1 MGRKNPEAADR
12 LAFALIETSK
22 RVMDVVPQLTLRYYK
37 GMNEELMVKTLENI
51 EAGAVYP
58 IVYSDETIVPSMQKT
73 YGISREEACKWVPL
87 GCGEYIMEGCGAAT
101 PNTGV
106 TLAQALDV
114 VLHEGYK
121 MCIRDS
127 FLYCAQGGASL

>member
-58 IVYSDETIVPSMQKT
+58 IVYSDETVVPSCRKH
-73 YGISREEACKWVPL
+73 
-87 GCGEYIMEGCGAAT
+87 MESAGKRRASGFRSVAASILWRAAARLR
-101 PNTGV
+101 PIP
-106 TLAQALDV
+106 A
-114 VLHEGYK
+114 
-121 MCIRDS
+121 
-127 FLYCAQGGASL
+127 